1 MVPKIFTRGPPGT
14 RAAGIAAVAFT
25 LAPRLPSTAIHLG
38 APFRSVEAN
47 AVVTNLAHYHGRHV
61 LVATDPTS
69 AHHLVG
75 SRDVAW
81 HSQTTRWWSLPRREA
96 SNQLRVD
103 I

>member
-1 MVPKIFTRGPPGT
+1 M
-14 RAAGIAAVAFT
+14 
-25 LAPRLPSTAIHLG
+25 
-38 APFRSVEAN
+38 
-47 AVVTNLAHYHGRHV
+47 VTNLAHCHGRHV

-69 AHHLVG
+69 AHYLVG

-103 I
+103 IHSHLLSKVARERTRVVSSSPPRPLDRATPAATSTCETK

>member
-1 MVPKIFTRGPPGT
+1 M
-14 RAAGIAAVAFT
+14 
-25 LAPRLPSTAIHLG
+25 
-38 APFRSVEAN
+38 
-47 AVVTNLAHYHGRHV
+47 VTNLAHYHGRHV